1 MRMDHH
7 CPWAG
12 NCIGLKNHKYFVC
25 FMFWTIIACL
35 HVAISSPL
43 MNKNAQIL
51 PDAAQVRWSRQFY
64 PFSTVL
70 VPMLAIAV
78 SFGVTFLFLMH
89 IHFLYK
95 NETTIESVDL
105 GANNRYQLQKSRD
118 NVS

>member
-105 GANNRYQLQKSRD
+105 GSNNRY
-118 NVS
+118 